1 MWISIR
7 ELWFLHHGKCNQIE
21 SSRDRKEQVIEPEY
35 VPEVIT
41 GYSEK

>member
-1 MWISIR
+1 MWILIR

-21 SSRDRKEQVIEPEY
+21 SSRDRREQVIELQH

-41 GYSEK
+41 GFPEK